1 MLVSSFHHWNR
12 VSSAELDKGDAS
24 PAWKRSKN
32 EAAISSVIQPVM
44 LQDSWVYL
52 KTMVLMVPPKPK
64 SLSLFHSFPY
74 LRWSLV
80 CSWVPSA
87 SGTSKRQAT
96 LVFVFALDSACSH
109 SQSPIIIISTL
120 STGKGDADR
129 HLKQAPKKIGQFC
142 FLPISSHFQT
152 VSIDYGYPLY
162 TPFPL
167 IPYCVYCM
175 HGTWFYHPL
184 PLVLHP
190 YHCIASCCYCLSAFN
205 SP

>member
-1 MLVSSFHHWNR
+1 MRLPHGR
-12 VSSAELDKGDAS
+12 GA
-24 PAWKRSKN
+24 
-32 EAAISSVIQPVM
+32 
-44 LQDSWVYL
+44 
-52 KTMVLMVPPKPK
+52 KTKQRFPQWYNPWCYRTLGFVWRQWYPNGTPKPK
-64 SLSLFHSFPY
+64 SLSGYFHAFPY
-74 LRWSLV
+74 LRWSLDV
-80 CSWVPSA
+80 FGLFMSTFSIRYVQEASNIGLGFCSRFCMLSFP
-87 SGTSKRQAT
+87 K
-96 LVFVFALDSACSH
+96 SH
-109 SQSPIIIISTL
+109 HNHFYTFD
-120 STGKGDADR
+120 GER
-129 HLKQAPKKIGQFC
+129 WC

-190 YHCIASCCYCLSAFN
+190 YYCIASCCYCLSAFN